1 MLLDLGLG
9 LMAENLELYVGS
21 IYCLSLSDPNIRFM
35 LNSPDRCCLTPGQGL
50 LLLLLGNSL
59 PRPQIA
65 RKGAIH
71 EKLKNIRE
79 VN

>member
-1 MLLDLGLG
+1 MSLDLGLG
-9 LMAENLELYVGS
+9 LMAVNPKLYVGS
-21 IYCLSLSDPNIRFM
+21 INFLSLSGPIIRFM
-35 LNSPDRCCLTPGQGL
+35 LNLPDRCCLTPGQGL